1 MDSNTLT
8 LIIIIAVFVCLSGLG
23 VFFTRRALGQFD
35 KRGKAGFK
43 PLLSVQK
50 RYDKIRQV
58 TRIPCGV
65 LYITAAE
72 QEADLAANLG
82 DGGFSRLENAVLSSF
97 NGQEDM
103 VSKIRKGEFLV
114 LTRMSESRLTAAL
127 SQIRRD
133 MLLFSKLNPSEKHLE
148 LYFGAYLIPAGNID
162 FEQTVSRAKLA
173 CLEAKKSGRKYVAW
187 DYNLQNDYDNRAEV
201 EKSLRRGVKNNN
213 FFLEF
218 QPIIDIQSGNIVG
231 GEVLTRLNGNS
242 GVLLPADFISA
253 VKDKNM
259 EAEFDQY
266 VFGKT
271 CRWIASHRE
280 VCKYLKYISVN
291 FTRATL
297 SIDGMADKILEKL
310 DECGIERGF
319 VAVELVENGGEAGI
333 VVDGIKQN
341 LSALKAA
348 GMPIML
354 DDFGDGYSSFEDL
367 KNYPVDAIKIS
378 RSVTENIQTAI
389 GLRIFKSMINVAK
402 DMDALI
408 VCEGAETPAQ
418 IKAIRDCGVVYVQGY
433 YFYRSVSP
441 DQFEKAIIKNRTKQG
456 ESEL

>member
-133 MLLFSKLNPSEKHLE
+133 MLLFSKSNPSEKHLE

-173 CLEAKKSGRKYVAW
+173 
-187 DYNLQNDYDNRAEV
+187 
-201 EKSLRRGVKNNN
+201 
-213 FFLEF
+213 
-218 QPIIDIQSGNIVG
+218 
-231 GEVLTRLNGNS
+231 
-242 GVLLPADFISA
+242 
-253 VKDKNM
+253 
-259 EAEFDQY
+259 
-266 VFGKT
+266 
-271 CRWIASHRE
+271 
-280 VCKYLKYISVN
+280 
-291 FTRATL
+291 
-297 SIDGMADKILEKL
+297 
-310 DECGIERGF
+310 
-319 VAVELVENGGEAGI
+319 
-333 VVDGIKQN
+333 
-341 LSALKAA
+341 
-348 GMPIML
+348 
-354 DDFGDGYSSFEDL
+354 
-367 KNYPVDAIKIS
+367 
-378 RSVTENIQTAI
+378 
-389 GLRIFKSMINVAK
+389 
-402 DMDALI
+402 
-408 VCEGAETPAQ
+408 
-418 IKAIRDCGVVYVQGY
+418 
-433 YFYRSVSP
+433 
-441 DQFEKAIIKNRTKQG
+441 
-456 ESEL
+456 